1 MHLQVDYGDYG
12 PGESGPRTQSRSGD
26 LFVHELGGG
35 LGLQGLGFVGV
46 TDQKMDGDPS
56 PVLSHARDKG

>member
-1 MHLQVDYGDYG
+1 MHLQVDYG

-35 LGLQGLGFVGV
+35 LGLQGLGWKVGV
-46 TDQKMDGDPS
+46 TDQKMDGGPIS
-56 PVLSHARDKG
+56 SSNPCQG